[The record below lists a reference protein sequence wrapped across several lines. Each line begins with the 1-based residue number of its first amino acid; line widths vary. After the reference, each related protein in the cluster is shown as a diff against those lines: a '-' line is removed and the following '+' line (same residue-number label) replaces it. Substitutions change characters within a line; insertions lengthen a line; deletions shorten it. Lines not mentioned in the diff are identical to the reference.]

1 MNSKK
6 FYFFIKR
13 SIPCDMTKA
22 LKGVFRAGTEKWNKI
37 KKKKSSAALVKSGPL
52 DFPSENIFLLYFAH
66 EKASG
71 HMFQK

>member
-13 SIPCDMTKA
+13 SIPCDTTKRAKA

-37 KKKKSSAALVKSGPL
+37 KKKSSAALVKSGPL
-52 DFPSENIFLLYFAH
+52 DFPRLSPHL
-66 EKASG
+66 EKNKTVNG
-71 HMFQK
+71 MF